1 MTIET
6 FARAPNETTA
16 AAATETLL
24 SPRFYTTDFDEL
36 DKIDVSSL
44 RSEWD
49 ALLAEMRADT
59 NRGHFRRTDAWDDFD
74 LNALPE
80 GLRKEFIDFLVS
92 SLTSE
97 FSGCVLYAEMKKRGQ
112 EQGSCRALQVHEPR

>member
-1 MTIET
+1 MTMET
-6 FARAPNETTA
+6 FGRAPNETTA

-44 RSEWD
+44 RAEWD

-97 FSGCVLYAEMKKRGQ
+97 FSGCVLYAEMKKRGKNKDLV
-112 EQGSCRALQVHEPR
+112 ETVQVHEP